1 MSVRWLPKQLYY
13 PKAVHFCIS
22 KTPKMS
28 IYVNGGPEFCPRDP
42 SQTVGVRRRDSR
54 NPGNATRDPPNAIPD
69 STNMP
74 LVPQTHPR
82 DRNTILYRENRP
94 NSAPIA
100 CAHPPPRHPLPRPHG
115 YRVPWRAA

>member
-1 MSVRWLPKQLYY
+1 M
-13 PKAVHFCIS
+13 HFYIS
-22 KTPKMS
+22 KPPKMS
-28 IYVNGGPEFCPRDP
+28 IWVNSGPEFCPRDP

-74 LVPQTHPR
+74 LAPQTHPR
-82 DRNTILYRENRP
+82 DRNAILYRGNRP

-100 CAHPPPRHPLPRPHG
+100 CARIRRRGIHCPAHTATE
-115 YRVPWRAA
+115 YRGVQRDTAA